1 MAFEDNE
8 LLFGADKTE
17 RIVAIEL
24 GETGTIKVYRREK
37 DGSTAVDVEPFHPFV
52 WTDADITDLG
62 LENAQKLAG
71 NLKYNWLVTV
81 DSWKELI
88 ALRNG
93 LKKAGRSFF
102 ALSDPVQH
110 YLSATG
116 RTLFKH
122 LPFDELKRLQLEV
135 LSPTGES
142 DLADA
147 SQNPIASV
155 ALSDNAGWEQ
165 LIVVDPEHAEESEH
179 DALKQLTVI
188 IKERDPDVVEGHD
201 LFRFDLPYLVA
212 RARKTKVKLDWG
224 RSGGFLRSRPSRLQ
238 IAEKTIDYPK
248 FQVDGRHFV
257 DTFLLAQFYDVG
269 MRTLSGFERIDVA
282 QHFGFCDAAEISAL
296 TGKALQREYLTK
308 SERFRKRA
316 LCAVR
321 ETRALSELLSPSYF
335 IQAQIFPYNYQDV
348 IVRGNATRI
357 NALFL
362 REYLRQRH
370 SIPEMPLARSFEG
383 GFTAIYFTG
392 VARNVWHCDV
402 ASLYPSIM
410 LQFDCFPVTDQLQI
424 FRHLLTDLRTFR
436 LESKTR
442 MRAEKD
448 PASQRYFHA
457 LQNTFKILINSF
469 YGYLGF
475 AQGHFADFDAA
486 ARVTQIGRDLLQKM
500 IAWLNERGAQVIE
513 VDTDGIYFMPPPGSP
528 DSSVEAGVSPAK
540 REGNAAET
548 AATTTE
554 QIEEIAGQPS
564 RLPVQ
569 AGGQDARPTIRAL
582 REGLSEILPPG
593 IEVEFDEQFDAMFSY
608 KAKNYAL
615 LTRSGDVIIKGG
627 ALKSR
632 GLEKFQRVFLEEMI
646 KLIMQGRSEQI
657 ARLRDQ
663 FEKQIR
669 NRELPIEMLMKTD
682 TLQDSL
688 DKYRAKIAGSARN
701 RAAAYELALASGRNY
716 KPGDQISYYIKAT
729 PKKIAAYEAAKLSSE
744 FDPQNRDENGDYY
757 VAKLNELVK
766 KFSDMISAPAQPQLL

>member
-24 GETGTIKVYRREK
+24 GETGTVKVYRREK
-37 DGSTAVDVEPFHPFV
+37 NGSTAVDVEPFHPFV
-52 WTDADITDLG
+52 WTDGDISDLG

-102 ALSDPVQH
+102 AMSDPVQH

-116 RTLFKH
+116 RTLFKQ

-147 SQNPIASV
+147 SQNPIASI
-155 ALSDNAGWEQ
+155 ALSDNSGWEQ

-188 IKERDPDVVEGHD
+188 IKERDPDVIEGHD

-282 QHFGFCDAAEISAL
+282 QHFGFCDAEEISAL

-410 LQFDCFPVTDQLQI
+410 LQFNCFPVTDQLQI

-500 IAWLNERGAQVIE
+500 IARLNERGAQVIE
-513 VDTDGIYFMPPPGSP
+513 VDTDGIYFVPPPASP
-528 DSSVEAGVSPAK
+528 DPSVEAGVSPAK
-540 REGNAAET
+540 RKANAADT

-554 QIEEIAGQPS
+554 IDQ
-564 RLPVQ
+564 
-569 AGGQDARPTIRAL
+569 L

-646 KLIMQGRSEQI
+646 KLIMQGRSEEI

>member
-8 LLFGADKTE
+8 LLFGADKTP

-24 GETGTIKVYRREK
+24 GETGTVRVYRREK
-37 DGSTAVDVEPFHPFV
+37 DGGTAVDVEPFHPFV
-52 WTDADITDLG
+52 WTDGDVTDLG

-71 NLKYNWLVTV
+71 DLKYNWLVTV

-93 LKKAGRSFF
+93 LKKAGRTFF

-116 RTLFKH
+116 RTLFKQ
-122 LPFDELKRLQLEV
+122 LPFEELKRMQLEV
-135 LSPTGES
+135 ISPAGES
-142 DLADA
+142 DLAEA
-147 SQNPIASV
+147 SQNPIASI
-155 ALSDNAGWEQ
+155 ALSDHGGWEE
-165 LIVVDPEHAEESEH
+165 LIVVDPAKPEESEH
-179 DALKQLTVI
+179 DAIKQLTAV
-188 IKERDPDVVEGHD
+188 IKERDPDVIEGHN

-212 RARKTKVKLDWG
+212 RARKAKVKLDWG

-248 FQVDGRHFV
+248 FQIDGRHFV

-269 MRTLSGFERIDVA
+269 MRTLSGFERVDVA
-282 QHFGFCDAAEISAL
+282 QHFGFCDSAELSAL
-296 TGKALQREYLTK
+296 TGKELQRAYINND
-308 SERFRKRA
+308 ERFRRRA

-321 ETRALSELLSPSYF
+321 ETRAVAELLSPSYF

-370 SIPEMPLARSFEG
+370 SIPEMPMAVSFEG
-383 GFTAIYFTG
+383 GFTAIYFSG

-410 LQFDCFPVTDQLQI
+410 LQFGCFPTTDQLQI
-424 FRHLLTDLRTFR
+424 FRHLLTDLRKFR
-436 LESKTR
+436 LEAKRQMQAAGNESNR
-442 MRAEKD
+442 R
-448 PASQRYFHA
+448 SWHHLHA

-500 IAWLNERGAQVIE
+500 IAWLGERGAQVIE
-513 VDTDGIYFMPPPGSP
+513 VDTDGIYFVPPAAVAADAVRGKPKHTTKKPGS
-528 DSSVEAGVSPAK
+528 ATPA
-540 REGNAAET
+540 T
-548 AATTTE
+548 A
-554 QIEEIAGQPS
+554 IDG
-564 RLPVQ
+564 
-569 AGGQDARPTIRAL
+569 L
-582 REGLSEILPPG
+582 RSGISEILPPG

-646 KLIMQGRSEQI
+646 KRIMEGKGEEIGQ
-657 ARLRDQ
+657 LRHQ
-663 FEKQIR
+663 FEKRIR
-669 NRELPIEMLMKTD
+669 NREMPIEMLMKTD

-688 DKYRAKIAGSARN
+688 EKYRAKIAGSARN

-729 PKKIAAYEAAKLSSE
+729 PKKVPAYEAAKPASE
-744 FDPQNRDENGDYY
+744 FDPQNRDENIDYY
-757 VAKLNELVK
+757 IAKLDDLMK
-766 KFSDMISAPAQPQLL
+766 KFSGITAEASAPKQESLSF

>member
-1 MAFEDNE
+1 
-8 LLFGADKTE
+8 
-17 RIVAIEL
+17 
-24 GETGTIKVYRREK
+24 
-37 DGSTAVDVEPFHPFV
+37 
-52 WTDADITDLG
+52 
-62 LENAQKLAG
+62 
-71 NLKYNWLVTV
+71 
-81 DSWKELI
+81 
-88 ALRNG
+88 
-93 LKKAGRSFF
+93 
-102 ALSDPVQH
+102 
-110 YLSATG
+110 
-116 RTLFKH
+116 
-122 LPFDELKRLQLEV
+122 LPFEELKRMQVEV

-142 DLADA
+142 DLAEA
-147 SQNPIASV
+147 SQNPIASI
-155 ALSDNAGWEQ
+155 ALSDNSGWEQ
-165 LIVVDPEHAEESEH
+165 LIVVDPAKPEESEH
-179 DALKQLTVI
+179 NALKQLTAI
-188 IKERDPDVVEGHD
+188 IKERDPDVIEGHN
-201 LFRFDLPYLVA
+201 LFRFDLPCLVA
-212 RARKTKVKLDWG
+212 RARKAKVKLDWG

-248 FQVDGRHFV
+248 FQIDGRHFV

-269 MRTLSGFERIDVA
+269 MRTLTGFERVDVA
-282 QHFGFCDAAEISAL
+282 QHFGFCDSAELAAL
-296 TGKALQREYLTK
+296 TGKELQRAYINNDD
-308 SERFRKRA
+308 RFRQRA

-321 ETRALSELLSPSYF
+321 ETRAVAELLSPSYF

-370 SIPEMPLARSFEG
+370 SIPEMPLAMSFEG

-410 LQFDCFPVTDQLQI
+410 LQFDCFPTTDQLQI
-424 FRHLLTDLRTFR
+424 FRHLLTDLRKFR
-436 LESKTR
+436 LEAKGQMQAADKER
-442 MRAEKD
+442 NRR
-448 PASQRYFHA
+448 QWHHLHA

-513 VDTDGIYFMPPPGSP
+513 VDTDGIYFVPPSAASSSP
-528 DSSVEAGVSPAK
+528 VPANASPARTVSPAK
-540 REGNAAET
+540 APRKAADT
-548 AATTTE
+548 AATTE
-554 QIEEIAGQPS
+554 VSELQKGLAKE
-564 RLPVQ
+564 LPK
-569 AGGQDARPTIRAL
+569 
-582 REGLSEILPPG
+582 G

-615 LTRSGDVIIKGG
+615 LTRSGEVIIKGG

-646 KLIMQGRSEQI
+646 KRIMEGKGEEI
-657 ARLRDQ
+657 GELRDQ
-663 FEKQIR
+663 FEKRIR

-688 DKYRAKIAGSARN
+688 EKYRAKIAGSARN

-729 PKKIAAYEAAKLSSE
+729 PKKVAAYEAAKLASE
-744 FDPQNRDENGDYY
+744 FDPQNRDENTDYY
-757 VAKLNELVK
+757 IAKLGDLVK
-766 KFSDMISAPAQPQLL
+766 KFSGITAEATSAKQESLAL